1 MILQRSANITV
12 AVFTVII
19 CRRLYEDL
27 AVMVEWEV
35 TEVNWRA
42 EEQGANQ
49 W

>member
-1 MILQRSANITV
+1 MILQRSANIAV
-12 AVFTVII
+12 AVFTGII
-19 CRRLYEDL
+19 YRRLYEDL

-42 EEQGANQ
+42 EEQGAIQ